1 MSRTGPVLDDGR
13 ETCQIEITSNDLE
26 RSNLYIVRDP
36 NPVSGTRFPN
46 SEVLM
51 KRTLLTLLVVI
62 VLVGLPRKG
71 AAQDFV
77 TTALSGLPTQ
87 TLRVEY
93 SSPSQLRKLTN
104 YQSLRGKFLGPR
116 LQQLEGALDQIGIHE
131 DDIDSMMIGW
141 KPGDK
146 EMDLY
151 GYASG
156 HFDKAQVAKRAAA
169 DNLTPTPI
177 SGQVAYCLTAGVA
190 GTCVVILENS
200 LGAFGP
206 LATLTTLLD
215 AHTGQAPNLN
225 SDPHFSSLVGGV
237 NRNAPIWG
245 IALAGAVGDW
255 FGGWMSNQNA
265 LKLDWNQ
272 VFQKVDSLTYSID
285 ATDKVNLDMKMN
297 CTTAQDATTLRQILD
312 GLKMAQQLAWT
323 AQNPGHPNPY
333 AAMNVDIHDKQ
344 IGLQISMAY
353 SELTLASGVGGTPN

>member
-1 MSRTGPVLDDGR
+1 
-13 ETCQIEITSNDLE
+13 
-26 RSNLYIVRDP
+26 
-36 NPVSGTRFPN
+36 
-46 SEVLM
+46 M
-51 KRTLLTLLVVI
+51 KRTLLTLLVLM
-62 VLVGLPRKG
+62 VLVGIPRKG

-93 SSPSQLRKLTN
+93 SSPAQLRKLTN

-131 DDIDSMMIGW
+131 DDIENMMIGW

-169 DNLTPTPI
+169 QTLTPTPI
-177 SGQVAYCLTAGVA
+177 SGQQAYCLTAGLA
-190 GTCVVILENS
+190 GTCIVILENS

-206 LATLTTLLD
+206 LSSLTTLLE
-215 AHTGQAPNLN
+215 AHEGQAPNLN
-225 SDPHFSSLVGGV
+225 SDQRFTSLIGDV
-237 NRNAPIWG
+237 NKDAPIWG

-255 FGGWMSNQNA
+255 FGGWLSSQNS
-265 LKLDWNQ
+265 LKLDWGQ
-272 VFQKVDSLTYSID
+272 VFQKVDSLFYSID
-285 ATDKVNLDMKMN
+285 AADKVNMDMKLN
-297 CTTAQDATTLRQILD
+297 CATPADAATLRQVLD

-323 AQNPGHPNPY
+323 AQNPGHANPY
-333 AAMNVDIHDKQ
+333 TAMNVDVNGQQ
-344 IGLQISMAY
+344 IGLKISLAY
-353 SELTLASGVGGTPN
+353 SELTLAGVGAPQN